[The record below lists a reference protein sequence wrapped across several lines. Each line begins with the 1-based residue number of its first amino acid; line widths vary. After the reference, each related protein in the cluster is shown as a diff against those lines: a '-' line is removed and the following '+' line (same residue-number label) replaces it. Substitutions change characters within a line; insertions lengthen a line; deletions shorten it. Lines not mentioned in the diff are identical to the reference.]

1 MKEALLIGIGGGTG
15 SGKTYFSRE
24 LKEAFSKENALLINQ
39 DSYYNDQKDI
49 PFEVRERVN
58 YDHPDAFDH
67 SRLLSDL
74 NRLKKMQE
82 VAVPIYDYKTHLRTG
97 TNTVKPSCVVIVE
110 GILAL
115 HYSDINNLF
124 DYRAYISTPEQ
135 IRMERRIARDTKK
148 RGRTEK
154 SVIDQFNRSVKKMHN
169 TYVAKTKKY
178 SDIIIEDQTDKTR
191 AIKEIQNLLE
201 QKK

>member
-135 IRMERRIARDTKK
+135 VRLKRRIARDTKK
-148 RGRTEK
+148 RGRTEE

>member
-1 MKEALLIGIGGGTG
+1 MKEAVLIGIGGGTG

-24 LKEAFSKENALLINQ
+24 LKEAFRKQNALLINQ
-39 DSYYNDQKDI
+39 DSYYNDQKGV

-135 IRMERRIARDTKK
+135 VRLKRRIARDTKK
-148 RGRTEK
+148 RGRTEE